1 MLFWIMPDNAERTQ
15 SIMEDFLLDFKKEN
29 PDIDIEIKV
38 INRATLWNKIF
49 SLRHQVRS
57 GKGPDIIAMPHYW
70 TELLIK
76 ADVLVNLTEFDK
88 TFRVDNYLEL
98 LRTHCYKNNTSDI
111 YSIPWWFDITALHY
125 REDHLLQ
132 VCDNPQKLLST
143 WQGMLEAC
151 KMLKERFSD
160 VEGYFPMQNS
170 DWRGSLSHRA
180 VLPCIWSKGGFLM
193 DEKEN
198 LSGFNVPQTR
208 KGIEDFAALALKGYM
223 PILRERSSLGTISS
237 GYASMIMTRRQ
248 GIAMFE
254 GQKANFEVK
263 TLPIPKTGKEYI
275 NYLDATNLALIK
287 GPNQEQ
293 AALLLKWLTKP
304 ENQIKYA
311 ALTEVFPSS
320 EASFENFL
328 ISSPIRVQNY
338 AHILSTARTLP
349 SHIASGTLME
359 MLAEVMT
366 KIASNIVRNDY
377 SVKQLEAYLLKEQK
391 EADDIL
397 SLYRD

>member
-1 MLFWIMPDNAERTQ
+1 MIFWMMPDNAERTQ
-15 SIMEDFLLDFKKEN
+15 SIMEDFLKEFKEEN
-29 PDIDIEIKV
+29 PSIDIEIKV

-49 SLRHQVRS
+49 TLRHLVRS

-76 ADVLVNLTEFDK
+76 AGVLVNLTEFDK

-98 LRTHCYKNNTSDI
+98 LHPHCYKNNTSDI

-132 VCDNPQKLLST
+132 ICDNPQQLLNT

-151 KMLKERFSD
+151 KLLKERFSE

-198 LSGFNVPQTR
+198 LSGFNVKETR
-208 KGIEDFAALALKGYM
+208 QGIEDFVTLALKGYM

-237 GYASMIMTRRQ
+237 GYASMVMTRRQ
-248 GIAMFE
+248 GITMFE
-254 GQKANFEVK
+254 GQQSNFEVK
-263 TLPIPKTGKEYI
+263 TLPIPKTGKNSI
-275 NYLDATNLALIK
+275 NYLEAINLALVK
-287 GPNQEQ
+287 GENQEQ
-293 AALLLKWLTKP
+293 AATLIKWLTRP

-311 ALTEVFPSS
+311 ALTEVFPSL

-328 ISSPIRVQNY
+328 ISSPARVQNY
-338 AHILSTARTLP
+338 TKILATAKTLP

-366 KIASNIVRNDY
+366 KTSSDIVQNNYSIAN
-377 SVKQLEAYLLKEQK
+377 LEQYLHKGQK

-397 SLYRD
+397 SLYGE

>member
-1 MLFWIMPDNAERTQ
+1 MIFWIMPDNAERTH
-15 SIMEDFLLDFKKEN
+15 SVMDDFLKDFKKEN
-29 PDIDIEIKV
+29 PSIDIEVKV

-49 SLRHQVRS
+49 TLRHLVRS

-76 ADVLVNLTEFDK
+76 AGVLVNLTEFDK

-98 LRTHCYKNNTSDI
+98 LHSHCYRKGTSDI

-125 REDHLLQ
+125 REDHLSQ
-132 VCDNPQKLLST
+132 ITKNPQELLST

-160 VEGYFPMQNS
+160 TEGYFPMQNS

-198 LSGFNVPQTR
+198 LSGFNVPQT
-208 KGIEDFAALALKGYM
+208 KQGIEEFVKLATNGYM

-237 GYASMIMTRRQ
+237 GLASMIMTRRQ

-263 TLPIPKTGKEYI
+263 TLPIPRTGENYV
-275 NYLDATNLALIK
+275 NYLDATCLALIK
-287 GPNQEQ
+287 GQHQEE
-293 AALLLKWLTKP
+293 AALLLKWLTTA

-311 ALTEVFPSS
+311 SVTEVFPAL

-328 ISSPIRVQNY
+328 ISSPARVQNY
-338 AHILSTARTLP
+338 TKILASARTLHN
-349 SHIASGTLME
+349 HIASGTLME
-359 MLAEVMT
+359 MLGEIMT
-366 KIASNIVRNDY
+366 NTASDIVRNTY
-377 SVKQLEAYLLKEQK
+377 SGSKLEEYLLKEQK

-397 SLYRD
+397 SLYNE

>member
-29 PDIDIEIKV
+29 PDIPVKIQV
-38 INRATLWNKIF
+38 FNRASLWNKIF
-49 SLRHQVRS
+49 TLRHLIRS
-57 GKGPDIIAMPHYW
+57 GKGPDLIAMPHYW

-76 ADVLVNLTEFDK
+76 AEVLVNLTEFDK
-88 TFRVDNYLEL
+88 NFRVDNYIEL
-98 LRTHCYKNNTSDI
+98 LQPHCYKKGTSDI

-125 REDHLLQ
+125 REDHLKQ
-132 VCDNPQKLLST
+132 ICSYPQELLST

-180 VLPCIWSKGGFLM
+180 VLPCIWSKNGFLM

-198 LSGFNVPQTR
+198 LSGFNVPQTCE
-208 KGIEDFAALALKGYM
+208 GIEDFVMLALKGYM

-263 TLPIPKTGKEYI
+263 TLPIPKTGKTSV

-287 GPNQEQ
+287 GTNQQ
-293 AALLLKWLTKP
+293 QSALLLKWLTKP

-311 ALTEVFPSS
+311 ALTEVFPAL

-328 ISSPIRVQNY
+328 ISSPLRVQNY
-338 AHILSTARTLP
+338 TKILATARTLP
-349 SHIASGTLME
+349 GHIASGTLME

-366 KIASNIVRNDY
+366 KTSSDVVRNNY
-377 SVKQLEAYLLKEQK
+377 SVKQLKAYLLKEQK

-397 SLYRD
+397 SLYRE

>member
-15 SIMEDFLLDFKKEN
+15 NIMEDFLKDFKKEN
-29 PDIDIEIKV
+29 PSIDIEIKV
-38 INRATLWNKIF
+38 INRATLWNNIF
-49 SLRHQVRS
+49 SLRHLIRA
-57 GKGPDIIAMPHYW
+57 GKGPDLIAMPHYW

-88 TFRVDNYLEL
+88 TFRVDNYLEIL
-98 LRTHCYKNNTSDI
+98 HPHCYKKGTSDI

-125 REDHLLQ
+125 REDHLSQ
-132 VCDNPQKLLST
+132 ITSAPQELLST

-198 LSGFNVPQTR
+198 LSGFNIAQTR
-208 KGIEDFAALALKGYM
+208 QGIEDFAQLALKGYM

-263 TLPIPKTGKEYI
+263 TLPIPKTGDNYV

-287 GPNQEQ
+287 GEHQQE
-293 AALLLKWLTKP
+293 ASLLLKWLTLP
-304 ENQIKYA
+304 ENQIKYS
-311 ALTEVFPSS
+311 ALTEVFPSL

-328 ISSPIRVQNY
+328 ISSPARVQNY
-338 AHILSTARTLP
+338 TKILSTARTLP

-359 MLAEVMT
+359 MLGEVMT
-366 KIASNIVRNDY
+366 KTSSDIVKNSY
-377 SVKQLEAYLLKEQK
+377 SITNLEELLLKEQK

-397 SLYRD
+397 SLYRE

>member
-1 MLFWIMPDNAERTQ
+1 MLFWMMPDNAERTQ
-15 SIMEDFLLDFKKEN
+15 SIMEDFLKDFKKEN
-29 PDIDIEIKV
+29 PSIDIEVKV

-49 SLRHQVRS
+49 SLRHLVRS
-57 GKGPDIIAMPHYW
+57 GKGPDLIAMPHYW

-76 ADVLVNLTEFDK
+76 AGVLVNLTEFDK

-98 LRTHCYKNNTSDI
+98 LHPHCYKKNTSDI

-125 REDHLLQ
+125 REDHLSQ
-132 VCDNPQKLLST
+132 VCNNPQQLLGT

-151 KMLKERFSD
+151 KMLKEHFSE

-180 VLPCIWSKGGFLM
+180 VLPCIWSRGGFLM

-198 LSGFNVPQTR
+198 LSGFNVKETR
-208 KGIEDFAALALKGYM
+208 EGIEDFAALALKGYM

-237 GYASMIMTRRQ
+237 GYASMVMTRRQ

-254 GQKANFEVK
+254 GQRANFEVK
-263 TLPIPKTGKEYI
+263 TLPIPRTGKNSV
-275 NYLDATNLALIK
+275 NYLEAINLALVK
-287 GPNQEQ
+287 GEHQEE
-293 AALLLKWLTKP
+293 AALLVKWLTKP

-311 ALTEVFPSS
+311 ALTEVFPSL

-328 ISSPIRVQNY
+328 ISSPVRVQNY
-338 AHILSTARTLP
+338 TKILATARTLT
-349 SHIASGTLME
+349 SHLASGTLME

-366 KIASNIVRNDY
+366 RIASDIVRNNY
-377 SVKQLEAYLLKEQK
+377 TLTNLEQYLHKEQK

-397 SLYRD
+397 SLYGE

>member
-1 MLFWIMPDNAERTQ
+1 MLFWMMPDNAERTQ
-15 SIMEDFLLDFKKEN
+15 SVMEDFLKDFKKEN
-29 PDIDIEIKV
+29 PSIAIEIEV
-38 INRATLWNKIF
+38 INRANLWNKIF
-49 SLRHQVRS
+49 SLRHLIRA
-57 GKGPDIIAMPHYW
+57 GKGPDLIAMPHYW

-88 TFRVDNYLEL
+88 TFRVDNYLEIL
-98 LRTHCYKNNTSDI
+98 HPHCYKKGTSDI
-111 YSIPWWFDITALHY
+111 YAIPWWFDITALHY
-125 REDHLLQ
+125 REDHLSQ
-132 VCDNPQKLLST
+132 ITSAPQELLST

-151 KMLKERFSD
+151 KILKERFSD

-198 LSGFNVPQTR
+198 LSGFNIAKTR
-208 KGIEDFAALALKGYM
+208 QGIEDFAQLALKGYM

-263 TLPIPKTGKEYI
+263 TLPIPKTGDNSV

-287 GPNQEQ
+287 GEHQEE
-293 AALLLKWLTKP
+293 AALLLKWLTLP
-304 ENQIKYA
+304 ENQIKYS
-311 ALTEVFPSS
+311 ALTEVFPSL

-328 ISSPIRVQNY
+328 ISSPVRVQNY
-338 AHILSTARTLP
+338 TKILSTARTLP

-359 MLAEVMT
+359 MLGEVMT
-366 KIASNIVRNDY
+366 KTSSNIVENSY
-377 SVKQLEAYLLKEQK
+377 SVAKLEELLLKEQK

-397 SLYRD
+397 SLYRE

>member
-1 MLFWIMPDNAERTQ
+1 MIFWIMPDNAERTQ
-15 SIMEDFLLDFKKEN
+15 SIMENFLKDFKKEN
-29 PDIDIEIKV
+29 PSVNIKIEV

-49 SLRHQVRS
+49 SLRHQI
-57 GKGPDIIAMPHYW
+57 GTEKGPDLVAMPHYW

-76 ADVLVNLTEFDK
+76 AGVLVNLTEFDK
-88 TFRVDNYLEL
+88 TFRVDNYLEI
-98 LRTHCYKNNTSDI
+98 LRPHCYKKGTSDI
-111 YSIPWWFDITALHY
+111 YSVPWWFDITALHY
-125 REDHLLQ
+125 REDHLKQ
-132 VCDNPQKLLST
+132 ISDTPQELLST

-151 KMLKERFSD
+151 KKLKERFSE

-170 DWRGSLSHRA
+170 DWRGSLSHRS
-180 VLPCIWSKGGFLM
+180 VLPCIWSRGGFLM

-198 LSGFNVPQTR
+198 LSGFNVLGTR
-208 KGIEDFAALALKGYM
+208 QGIEDFATLALKGYM

-263 TLPIPKTGKEYI
+263 TLPIPKTGASSI

-287 GPNQEQ
+287 GAHQAE

-304 ENQIKYA
+304 ENQIQYSV
-311 ALTEVFPSS
+311 LTEVFPAL

-328 ISSPIRVQNY
+328 ISSPVRVQNY
-338 AHILSTARTLP
+338 TKILATARALQ

-359 MLAEVMT
+359 MLGEVMT
-366 KIASNIVRNDY
+366 NTSSDIVRNQY
-377 SVKQLEAYLLKEQK
+377 SPEILEERLLKEQK

-397 SLYRD
+397 SLYRE

>member
-1 MLFWIMPDNAERTQ
+1 MPDNAERTQ

-29 PDIDIEIKV
+29 PSVNIEIKV

-49 SLRHQVRS
+49 SLRHLIRS

-70 TELLIK
+70 TDLLIK
-76 ADVLVNLTEFDK
+76 AGVLVNLTEYDK
-88 TFRVDNYLEL
+88 TFRVDNYLEIL
-98 LRTHCYKNNTSDI
+98 HPHCYKNNTSDI

-125 REDHLLQ
+125 REDHLKQ
-132 VCDNPQKLLST
+132 ICNNPQDLLGT

-151 KMLKERFSD
+151 KMLKENFSE

-180 VLPCIWSKGGFLM
+180 VLPCIWSRGGFLM

-198 LSGFNVPQTR
+198 LSGFNVKETR
-208 KGIEDFAALALKGYM
+208 KGIKDFAALALKGYM

-237 GYASMIMTRRQ
+237 GYASMVMTRRQ
-248 GIAMFE
+248 GLAMFE

-263 TLPIPKTGKEYI
+263 TLPIPRTGKNSV
-275 NYLDATNLALIK
+275 NYLEAVNLALIK
-287 GPNQEQ
+287 GDNIDQ

-311 ALTEVFPSS
+311 ALTEVFPAL
-320 EASFENFL
+320 EATFDNFL
-328 ISSPIRVQNY
+328 ISSPMRVQNY
-338 AHILSTARTLP
+338 TNILATAKTLP

-359 MLAEVMT
+359 MLGEVLT
-366 KIASNIVRNDY
+366 NISSDIVRNNY
-377 SVKQLEAYLLKEQK
+377 STKKLEEYLLREQK

-397 SLYRD
+397 NLYRE

>member
-15 SIMEDFLLDFKKEN
+15 SIMEDFLKDFKKEN
-29 PDIDIEIKV
+29 PSVDIEIKV

-49 SLRHQVRS
+49 SLRHQIGS

-76 ADVLVNLTEFDK
+76 AGVLVNLTEFDK
-88 TFRVDNYLEL
+88 TIRVDNYLEIL
-98 LRTHCYKNNTSDI
+98 HPHCYKKNTSDI
-111 YSIPWWFDITALHY
+111 YSVPWWFDITALHY
-125 REDHLLQ
+125 REDHLKQ
-132 VCDNPQKLLST
+132 VCDNPQELLST

-151 KMLKERFSD
+151 KRLKENFSE

-180 VLPCIWSKGGFLM
+180 VLPCIWSRGGFLM

-198 LSGFNVPQTR
+198 LSGFNIPATR
-208 KGIEDFAALALKGYM
+208 MGIEDFSALALKGYM

-237 GYASMIMTRRQ
+237 GYASMVMTRRQ
-248 GIAMFE
+248 GLAMFE

-263 TLPIPKTGKEYI
+263 TLPIPKTGKDFV
-275 NYLDATNLALIK
+275 NYLDAINLAVIK
-287 GPNQEQ
+287 GQNQEQ
-293 AALLLKWLTKP
+293 AVLLLKWLTKP

-311 ALTEVFPSS
+311 ALTEVFPSL

-328 ISSPIRVQNY
+328 ISSPVRVQNY
-338 AHILSTARTLP
+338 TKILATARTLP

-359 MLAEVMT
+359 MLGEIMT
-366 KIASNIVRNDY
+366 HTSSDIVCHKY
-377 SVKQLEAYLLKEQK
+377 STQKLEEYLLKEQK

-397 SLYRD
+397 SLYRE

>member
-29 PDIDIEIKV
+29 PSVNIEIKV

-49 SLRHQVRS
+49 SLRHLIRS

-70 TELLIK
+70 TDLLIK
-76 ADVLVNLTEFDK
+76 AGVLVNLTEYDK
-88 TFRVDNYLEL
+88 TFRVDNYLEIL
-98 LRTHCYKNNTSDI
+98 HPHCYKNNTSDI

-125 REDHLLQ
+125 REDHLKQ
-132 VCDNPQKLLST
+132 ICNNPQDLLGT

-151 KMLKERFSD
+151 KMLKENFSE

-180 VLPCIWSKGGFLM
+180 VLPCIWSRGGFLM

-198 LSGFNVPQTR
+198 LSGFNVKETR

-237 GYASMIMTRRQ
+237 GYASMVMTRRQ
-248 GIAMFE
+248 GLAMFE

-263 TLPIPKTGKEYI
+263 TLPIPRTGKNSV
-275 NYLDATNLALIK
+275 NYLEAVNLALIK
-287 GPNQEQ
+287 GDNIDQ

-311 ALTEVFPSS
+311 ALTEVFPAL
-320 EASFENFL
+320 EATFDNFL
-328 ISSPIRVQNY
+328 ISSPMRVQNY
-338 AHILSTARTLP
+338 TNILATAKTLP

-359 MLAEVMT
+359 MLGEVLT
-366 KIASNIVRNDY
+366 NISSDIVRNNY
-377 SVKQLEAYLLKEQK
+377 STKKLEEYLLREQK

-397 SLYRD
+397 NLYRE

>member
-15 SIMEDFLLDFKKEN
+15 SVMEDFLKDFKKEN
-29 PDIDIEIKV
+29 PSIDIEIEV
-38 INRATLWNKIF
+38 INRANLWNKIF
-49 SLRHQVRS
+49 SLRHLIRS
-57 GKGPDIIAMPHYW
+57 GKGPNLIAMPHYW

-76 ADVLVNLTEFDK
+76 AGVLVNLTEFDK
-88 TFRVDNYLEL
+88 TFRVDNYIEL
-98 LRTHCYKNNTSDI
+98 LQPHCYKKGTSDI

-125 REDHLLQ
+125 REDHLSQ
-132 VCDNPQKLLST
+132 ITKNPQELLST

-151 KMLKERFSD
+151 QMLKERFFD
-160 VEGYFPMQNS
+160 IEGYFPMQNS
-170 DWRGSLSHRA
+170 DWRGSLSHRS

-198 LSGFNVPQTR
+198 LSGFNIPQT
-208 KGIEDFAALALKGYM
+208 KQGIEDFAALALKGYM

-263 TLPIPKTGKEYI
+263 TLPIPRAGKNYV

-287 GPNQEQ
+287 GEHQEE
-293 AALLLKWLTKP
+293 AALLLKWLTLP

-311 ALTEVFPSS
+311 ALTEVFPAL

-328 ISSPIRVQNY
+328 ISSPARVQNY
-338 AHILSTARTLP
+338 TKILATARTLP

-359 MLAEVMT
+359 MLAEIMT
-366 KIASNIVRNDY
+366 KTSSNIVENSY
-377 SVKQLEAYLLKEQK
+377 SVAKLEELLLKEQK

-397 SLYRD
+397 SLYRE

>member
-15 SIMEDFLLDFKKEN
+15 NIMEDFLKDFKKEN
-29 PDIDIEIKV
+29 PSVDIEIKV
-38 INRATLWNKIF
+38 INRATLWSKIF
-49 SLRHQVRS
+49 SLRHIIGS

-70 TELLIK
+70 TDLLIK

-88 TFRVDNYLEL
+88 TFRVDNYLEIL
-98 LRTHCYKNNTSDI
+98 HPHCYKNNTSDI

-125 REDHLLQ
+125 REDHLKQ
-132 VCDNPQKLLST
+132 VSNNPQELLST

-151 KMLKERFSD
+151 KRLKERFSD
-160 VEGYFPMQNS
+160 VDGYFPMQNN

-180 VLPCIWSKGGFLM
+180 VLPCIWGKGGFLM

-198 LSGFNVPQTR
+198 LSGFNVKGTR
-208 KGIEDFAALALKGYM
+208 EGIEAFAALALEGYM

-237 GYASMIMTRRQ
+237 GYASMMMTRRQ
-248 GIAMFE
+248 GLAMFE

-263 TLPIPKTGKEYI
+263 TLPMPRTGKDYI
-275 NYLDATNLALIK
+275 NYLDATSLALVK

-311 ALTEVFPSS
+311 ALTEVFPAL
-320 EASFENFL
+320 EASFESFL
-328 ISSPIRVQNY
+328 ISSPLRVQNY
-338 AHILSTARTLP
+338 TKILATARTLP

-359 MLAEVMT
+359 MLGEVMT
-366 KIASNIVRNDY
+366 KTASDIVKNSY
-377 SVKQLEAYLLKEQK
+377 STKKLEEYLFKEQK

-397 SLYRD
+397 SLYRE

>member
-15 SIMEDFLLDFKKEN
+15 SIMEDFLKDFKKEN
-29 PDIDIEIKV
+29 PSIDLEVKV

-49 SLRHQVRS
+49 SLRHLLRS

-76 ADVLVNLTEFDK
+76 AGVLVNLTEFDK
-88 TFRVDNYLEL
+88 TFRVDSYLEL
-98 LRTHCYKNNTSDI
+98 LHQHCYKKNTSDI

-125 REDHLLQ
+125 REDHLSQ
-132 VCDNPQKLLST
+132 VCNNPQQILGT

-151 KMLKERFSD
+151 KLLKERFSD

-198 LSGFNVPQTR
+198 LSGFNVKETR
-208 KGIEDFAALALKGYM
+208 QGIEDFAALALKGYM

-237 GYASMIMTRRQ
+237 GYASMVMTRRQ

-254 GQKANFEVK
+254 GQRANFEVK
-263 TLPIPKTGKEYI
+263 TLPIPRTGKNSV
-275 NYLDATNLALIK
+275 NYLEAINLALVK
-287 GPNQEQ
+287 GEHQEE
-293 AALLLKWLTKP
+293 AALLVKWLTKP

-311 ALTEVFPSS
+311 ALTEVFPSL

-328 ISSPIRVQNY
+328 ISSPVRVQNY
-338 AHILSTARTLP
+338 TKILASARTLP

-366 KIASNIVRNDY
+366 KTASDIVRNNY
-377 SVKQLEAYLLKEQK
+377 NTEKLEQYLHKEQK

-397 SLYRD
+397 SLYGE

>member
-29 PDIDIEIKV
+29 PNIPVEIKV
-38 INRATLWNKIF
+38 INRATLWNEIF
-49 SLRHQVRS
+49 TLRHQIKA
-57 GKGPDIIAMPHYW
+57 GKGPDLIAMPHYW
-70 TELLIK
+70 TELLVK

-88 TFRVDNYLEL
+88 TFRVDNYLEIL
-98 LRTHCYKNNTSDI
+98 HPHCYKKNTSDI

-125 REDHLLQ
+125 REDHLSKITS
-132 VCDNPQKLLST
+132 NPQELLST

-151 KMLKERFSD
+151 KKLKEVFSD

-180 VLPCIWSKGGFLM
+180 VLPCIWGKGGFLM

-198 LSGFNVPQTR
+198 LSGFNVPGTR
-208 KGIEDFAALALKGYM
+208 QGIEDFAALALKGYM

-248 GIAMFE
+248 GITMFE
-254 GQKANFEVK
+254 GQKSNFEVK
-263 TLPIPKTGKEYI
+263 TLPIPKTGIDYV
-275 NYLDATNLALIK
+275 NYLDGTNLALIK
-287 GPNQEQ
+287 GPSQQ
-293 AALLLKWLTKP
+293 DAALLLKWLTKP

-311 ALTEVFPSS
+311 ALSEVFPAL

-328 ISSPIRVQNY
+328 IASPARVQNY
-338 AHILSTARTLP
+338 TKILASARTLP
-349 SHIASGTLME
+349 HHIASGTLME
-359 MLAEVMT
+359 MLAEIMT
-366 KIASNIVRNDY
+366 RTASDIVRNNY
-377 SVKQLEAYLLKEQK
+377 SMLQLEEYLLKEQK

-397 SLYRD
+397 SLYRE

>member
-1 MLFWIMPDNAERTQ
+1 MIFWIMPDNAERTQ
-15 SIMEDFLLDFKKEN
+15 SIMENFLKDFKKEN
-29 PDIDIEIKV
+29 PSINIKIEV

-49 SLRHQVRS
+49 SLRHQI
-57 GKGPDIIAMPHYW
+57 GTEKGPDLIAMPHYW

-76 ADVLVNLTEFDK
+76 AGVLVNLTEFDK
-88 TFRVDNYLEL
+88 TFRVDNYLEI
-98 LRTHCYKNNTSDI
+98 LRPHCYKKGTSDI
-111 YSIPWWFDITALHY
+111 YSVPWWFDITALHY
-125 REDHLLQ
+125 REDHLKQ
-132 VCDNPQKLLST
+132 ISNTPQELLST

-151 KMLKERFSD
+151 KKLKERFSD

-180 VLPCIWSKGGFLM
+180 VLPCIWSRGGFLM

-198 LSGFNVPQTR
+198 LSGFNVLGTR
-208 KGIEDFAALALKGYM
+208 QGIEDFATLALKGYM

-263 TLPIPKTGKEYI
+263 TLPIPKTGASYI

-287 GPNQEQ
+287 GSSQEQ
-293 AALLLKWLTKP
+293 AALLLKWLTRP
-304 ENQIKYA
+304 ENQIKYSV
-311 ALTEVFPSS
+311 LTEVFPAL
-320 EASFENFL
+320 EASFDNFL
-328 ISSPIRVQNY
+328 ISSPVRVQNY
-338 AHILSTARTLP
+338 TKILATAKALP

-359 MLAEVMT
+359 MLGEVMT
-366 KIASNIVRNDY
+366 NTSSDIVRNQY
-377 SVKQLEAYLLKEQK
+377 SPEILEERLLKEQK

-397 SLYRD
+397 SLYRE